1 MTSKTD
7 DEYKFEAALNE
18 TSKKYGQYFIHNIPF
33 STNVNL
39 VNKDY
44 TCRIDKNS
52 ENGCTG
58 MLRNNQET
66 NFNEDSCD
74 LRWVK

>member
-18 TSKKYGQYFIHNIPF
+18 TSKKYGRYFIHDIPF
-33 STNVNL
+33 LSNVNL
-39 VNKDY
+39 DNKDY
-44 TCRIDKNS
+44 TCRIDENS

-58 MLRNNQET
+58 MLRNNQKT
-66 NFNEDSCD
+66 DINEVSCD
-74 LRWVK
+74 LWWLK